1 MVIAV
6 RAAPARDINA
16 GADPQLWMVVEHEL
30 WMVVEY
36 KGLGRSETW
45 TARLGRRDLD
55 GETWTERENKGD
67 RWQETR

>member
-1 MVIAV
+1 
-6 RAAPARDINA
+6 
-16 GADPQLWMVVEHEL
+16 MVVVHEL

-36 KGLGRSETW
+36 KGLGRSETWTARPGRRDLDGETW